1 MEPLPTI
8 VIHGYLANA
17 LTNLPIHLTLRRH
30 GIETHDVPIPGLNT
44 INVEE
49 GSRILAHKVAQVLDR
64 SGVHKVNL
72 VGVSKG
78 GVIALHY
85 LRHLDGHRCVHT
97 AITVGSPLRGTPFV
111 TPFRRLPHVGK
122 RAQELTP
129 DSPLM
134 ERLHRQ
140 THALEQA
147 RIISIYADGDLV
159 VSRESATIPEAKVVK
174 APRGTWPF
182 GHYQLVIDPR
192 NLQFIAAELTNQQFE
207 TINLTG

>member
-1 MEPLPTI
+1 METLPTI

-17 LTNLPIHLTLRRH
+17 LTNLPIHLTLRRR

-49 GSRILAHKVAQVLDR
+49 GSRILANKVAQVLDR
-64 SGVHKVNL
+64 SDTDKVNL

-85 LRHLDGHRCVHT
+85 LRHLDGHRFVNK
-97 AITVGSPLRGTPFV
+97 AITVGSPLRGTAFV
-111 TPFRRLPHVGK
+111 SPFRRLPHIGT

-129 DSPLM
+129 GSPLM

-140 THALEQA
+140 TCSGQQA
-147 RIISIYADGDLV
+147 QIISIYADGDLV
-159 VSRESATIPEAKVVK
+159 VNREAATIPEARVVK
-174 APRGTWPF
+174 APKGTWPF